1 MRDTTERLR
10 DIQEAIA
17 RITKYTDLGRES
29 FDQNELIQTWVVHHL
44 EIIGEAVRAIP
55 QDFKDQHSEIPWA
68 QINRMRNILV
78 HIYFGI
84 DQDIV
89 WQVVENDL
97 SSLKVRIDAL
107 LSANKAEE
115 DMQQDDE

>member
-1 MRDTTERLR
+1 MRDTAERLR
-10 DIQEAIA
+10 DIQESIA
-17 RITKYTDLGRES
+17 RIAKYTAQGRES
-29 FDQNELIQTWVVHHL
+29 FDQNELIQTWVIHHL

-55 QDFKDQHSEIPWA
+55 QDFKDQHPEIPWA

-84 DQDIV
+84 DQDII

-97 SSLKVRIDAL
+97 PNLKVSIDAL
-107 LSANKAEE
+107 LSVNKAKE
-115 DMQQDDE
+115 DMQQDDQ